1 MNIPSLNILHFQFC
15 VIKIGSW
22 PLFLNNLVHTMKILH
37 FLQTVVLKGGELR
50 ARQALRASP
59 PTTDTPPGDL
69 RPQRE
74 FYDLLG
80 RISNYSPFKIF

>member
-37 FLQTVVLKGGELR
+37 FLQTVVLKGGES
-50 ARQALRASP
+50 QFFG
-59 PTTDTPPGDL
+59 TN
-69 RPQRE
+69 
-74 FYDLLG
+74 YWLLWRG
-80 RISNYSPFKIF
+80 V